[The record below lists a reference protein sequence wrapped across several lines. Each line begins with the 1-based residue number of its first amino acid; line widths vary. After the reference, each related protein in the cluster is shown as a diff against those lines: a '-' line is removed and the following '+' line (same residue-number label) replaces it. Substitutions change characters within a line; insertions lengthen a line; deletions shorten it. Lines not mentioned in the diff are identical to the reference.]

1 MYMKFREQMFQKNF
15 EPLAHKVSPVCLWDL
30 SRHDDAIDAALAS
43 ESDRNEGWR
52 ISDDEVLG
60 GYSRGK
66 VAMIRTSEDYKRWM
80 AGEELKDAFRD
91 FEAERRAREQEA
103 TEESKERKEQELTE
117 THDNVTSD
125 QVKDI
130 DLERGFTPFLR
141 WTGNIDTTVG
151 LSSDAQRSGFAA
163 IRSTEYPYGGANLQ
177 GLFNAL
183 EIICRT
189 DGRFYTVNLSV
200 SSFFP
205 GDLYQGYINVP
216 QTHPDRSKICPNTGG
231 EFERLILPFTKFVLT
246 AHGRHRDRQR
256 TLDNNV
262 EVQHV
267 GFTLMDGKDGKF
279 QFDLARIRAVNFDG
293 HNIQGEEWGGPVKIA
308 R

>member
-15 EPLAHKVSPVCLWDL
+15 EPLAHKVSPVCLWDM
-30 SRHDDAIDAALAS
+30 SRHDDAIDAGLAS

-52 ISDDEVLG
+52 ISDDGVIG

-66 VAMIRTSEDYKRWM
+66 LAMIRTSADYKRWV
-80 AGEELKDAFRD
+80 AGEELKDVFRD
-91 FEAERRAREQEA
+91 FEAEIRARGQEA
-103 TEESKERKEQELTE
+103 ADESREPKEPEGREI
-117 THDNVTSD
+117 DMYATSD
-125 QVKDI
+125 RAKDMEL
-130 DLERGFTPFLR
+130 DSGFMPFLR

-151 LSSDAQRSGFAA
+151 LTSDAQRSGFAA

-216 QTHPDRSKICPNTGG
+216 PTHPDMSKICSNTGG

-293 HNIQGEEWGGPVKIA
+293 HNIQGDEQSGPVKIA